1 MLGVNTKAS
10 CSKILIFI
18 VKTFIYLKGRDTER
32 DRHLSFAGLFPTAK
46 TGPEQS
52 RGWELNPSLSHGF
65 GDPTFYLSKKTSEA
79 GFGRR
84 TGTLIWGTGIP
95 SSVLITMPNTRPQ
108 ETFIFKVR

>member
-65 GDPTFYLSKKTSEA
+65 GDPTSTSL
-79 GFGRR
+79 RR
-84 TGTLIWGTGIP
+84 HQKLDLGGELA
-95 SSVLITMPNTRPQ
+95 L
-108 ETFIFKVR
+108 